1 MQSGVTIKTKKM
13 FTKSNL
19 KEYFDRYKYA
29 EIAATSAALIS
40 SQFSR
45 FFDGLTTAYLITFAE
60 YFAFYGVI
68 LFMAYQKLA
77 KNNRFLDKK
86 TPLKEVLLLVQ
97 NLLLEFGYPALL
109 DFFFIRPFCM
119 YWMPILTGNYFM
131 GIILGKISAD
141 SIFYGLA
148 IVNYELMKRKR

>member
-1 MQSGVTIKTKKM
+1 M
-13 FTKSNL
+13 FNKSNF
-19 KEYFDRYKYA
+19 KEWFDRYKYA
-29 EIAATSAALIS
+29 ELSATSAALAS

-45 FFDGLTTAYLITFAE
+45 IFDGLTTAYLITFAE

-68 LFMAYQKLA
+68 VFMAYQKLA
-77 KNNRFLDKK
+77 ETNRTLDKK
-86 TPLKEVLLLVQ
+86 TPLNEVVLLVR

-131 GIILGKISAD
+131 GIILGKITAD
-141 SIFYGLA
+141 SVFYGLA
-148 IVNYELMKRKR
+148 IVNYELIKKKH

>member
-1 MQSGVTIKTKKM
+1 MPN
-13 FTKSNL
+13 KSNF
-19 KEYFDRYKYA
+19 KEWFDRYKYA
-29 EIAATSAALIS
+29 ELSATSAALAS

-45 FFDGLTTAYLITFAE
+45 IFDGLTTAYLITFTE

-68 LFMAYQKLA
+68 LFMAY
-77 KNNRFLDKK
+77 KK
-86 TPLKEVLLLVQ
+86 MMEANKALGSTTSLKELLHLLR
-97 NLLLEFGYPALL
+97 NLFLEFGYPAVL

-131 GIILGKISAD
+131 GIIFGKITAD

-148 IVNYELMKRKR
+148 IVNYELIKRKQ

>member
-1 MQSGVTIKTKKM
+1 MFKKSK
-13 FTKSNL
+13 F
-19 KEYFDRYKYA
+19 KEWFDRYKYA
-29 EIAATSAALIS
+29 EIAATSAALSS

-45 FFDGLTTAYLITFAE
+45 IFDGVTTAYLITFAE

-68 LFMAYQKLA
+68 LFMAYKKLMDS
-77 KNNRFLDKK
+77 NRSLNQK
-86 TPLKEVLLLVQ
+86 TPPKEIVVLIR

-119 YWMPILTGNYFM
+119 YWMPVLTGNYFM
-131 GIILGKISAD
+131 GILFGKITAD

-148 IVNYELMKRKR
+148 IINYEWIKRKY